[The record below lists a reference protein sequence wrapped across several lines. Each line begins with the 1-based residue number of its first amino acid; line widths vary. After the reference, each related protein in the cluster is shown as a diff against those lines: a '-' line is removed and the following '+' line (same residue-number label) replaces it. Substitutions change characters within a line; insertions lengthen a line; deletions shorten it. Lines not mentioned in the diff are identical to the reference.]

1 MTRRVVITGMGG
13 VTAFGES
20 WQAVSE
26 RLRSYQNAV
35 RKMPEWQVYDGLNTL
50 LGAPIDDFSLPAHY
64 TRKRIRSMGRVSL
77 MSTRASEL
85 ALEQS
90 GLLENSI
97 LTNGETGIAY
107 GSSTGSTGPV
117 SEFATMLTEKH
128 TNNITGTTYVQ
139 MMPHTAAVNTG
150 LFFGLRGRVIPTSS
164 ACTSGS
170 QAIGYAYEA
179 IRHGYQTAM
188 VAGGAEELCPS
199 EAAVFDT
206 LFATSQRNDAPA
218 TTPSPFDVNRDGL
231 VIGEGA
237 GTLVLEELE
246 HAKARGANIFGEI
259 VGFATNCDAAHITQ
273 PQRETMQIC
282 MEQSLRQA
290 GIAPSDIGYISAHG
304 TATDRGD
311 IAESQATAAVF
322 GNRTPISSLKSYF
335 GHTLG
340 ACGALEAWMSLQMMR
355 EGWFA
360 PTLNLQQP
368 DEQCGDLD
376 YIMGESRAIDCEFLQ
391 SNNFAFGGINT
402 SIVIKRW
409 E

>member
-13 VTAFGES
+13 VTAFGDNWREIS
-20 WQAVSE
+20 A
-26 RLRSYQNAV
+26 RLLGYENAV
-35 RKMPEWQVYDGLNTL
+35 RRMPEWQEYDGLQTL
-50 LGAPIDDFSLPAHY
+50 LAAPAERFTLPAHY
-64 TRKRIRSMGRVSL
+64 TRKRIRAMGRVSL
-77 MSTRASEL
+77 LATRATEL
-85 ALEQS
+85 ALEQA
-90 GLLENSI
+90 GLLDDPV
-97 LTNGETGIAY
+97 LTNGDTGIAY
-107 GSSTGSTGPV
+107 GSSTGSTASV

-128 TNNITGTTYVQ
+128 THNITATTYVQ

-150 LFFGLRGRVIPTSS
+150 LFFGLCGRVIPTSS

-170 QAIGYAYEA
+170 QAIGYAWEA
-179 IRHGYQTAM
+179 IRHGYQTVM

-206 LFATSQRNDAPA
+206 LFATSQRNDAPKS
-218 TTPSPFDVNRDGL
+218 TPSPFDEQRDGL

-237 GTLVLEELE
+237 GTLILEELE
-246 HAKARGANIFGEI
+246 HARARGATIFGEI

-282 MEQSLRQA
+282 MAQSLNIA
-290 GIAPSDIGYISAHG
+290 GLSPQDIGYISAHG

-311 IAESQATAAVF
+311 LAESLATAAIYGDRVPF
-322 GNRTPISSLKSYF
+322 SSLKSYF

-340 ACGALEAWMSLQMMR
+340 ACGALEAWLSLEMMR

-360 PTLNLQQP
+360 PTLNLTRP
-368 DEQCGDLD
+368 DKQCGELD
-376 YIMGESRAIDCEFLQ
+376 YIMGAARKVECEFLQ

-402 SIVIKRW
+402 ALIIRRW
-409 E
+409 A